1 MQQVTEKRDL
11 SSVSEVGLSEHPTC
25 ELRVFSN
32 VKGRKRERKQRRDQI
47 ETGNVILNSPGARAL
62 TPSRRRPR
70 NAMAAHHGVRGLCW
84 PRAPT
89 RPHLSTKH
97 AHAARRGTCTR
108 RTSQNAAAA
117 GERSRAGRRHGTM
130 LQRIASLPTR
140 DRAGL
145 ATGHLN
151 TLVRGAESLNL
162 GRGRAPCPCRAR
174 ARARPPGRRRAS
186 APALACRP
194 REACRG

>member
-32 VKGRKRERKQRRDQI
+32 VKGRKRGRKQRRDQV

-70 NAMAAHHGVRGLCW
+70 NAMAARMGYAGYAGPARPQGHTSARSMPMRRAEARARG
-84 PRAPT
+84 
-89 RPHLSTKH
+89 
-97 AHAARRGTCTR
+97 G
-108 RTSQNAAAA
+108 TSQNAAAA

-194 REACRG
+194 QVACRG